1 MNGTPSFADPANLE
15 PKRDETIELPEN
27 GTSLEVLPDLPSF
40 IGRVCSGYA
49 PVWGELQTPLV

>member
-27 GTSLEVLPDLPSF
+27 GTSLDVLP
-40 IGRVCSGYA
+40 GNARV
-49 PVWGELQTPLV
+49 